1 MDPCLLSRC
10 LEIICE
16 KERGAWWK
24 HGRWR
29 QARREGAPSALV
41 CLPCTPCSF
50 WRPLILSSACY
61 TGYTDPKL
69 HWPFWILWLGLCSD
83 MPLLISVRQTLS
95 SYGKESVS
103 SLNSFIKHVFCV
115 IDVAFHR
122 FCLSSQWDSSTKFK
136 VIEQGLHLSQN
147 HHKDCKALPKNNV
160 SVRLETFR
168 KITDDCLIFESGDL
182 ACSHWFLHTVSRT
195 VKHLCVFVILLH
207 YFCVLCF
214 SSDGEIYRAA
224 SSLVFSRKGF
234 EKGSSSLKKKK
245 P

>member
-1 MDPCLLSRC
+1 MDPCLLSRR

-95 SYGKESVS
+95 SNMARRVS
-103 SLNSFIKHVFCV
+103 
-115 IDVAFHR
+115 
-122 FCLSSQWDSSTKFK
+122 
-136 VIEQGLHLSQN
+136 HLS
-147 HHKDCKALPKNNV
+147 
-160 SVRLETFR
+160 
-168 KITDDCLIFESGDL
+168 
-182 ACSHWFLHTVSRT
+182 TVLSNMSFVLLMLLLT
-195 VKHLCVFVILLH
+195 VFVSLLSEIAAPNLRSLSKVCICH
-207 YFCVLCF
+207 KTITKIARLCQKIMF
-214 SSDGEIYRAA
+214 LWDWKLLGR
-224 SSLVFSRKGF
+224 
-234 EKGSSSLKKKK
+234 
-245 P
+245 